1 MTRAENLEFLI
12 NAIKQFSPT
21 VTSVSEHTVLSDIG
35 LDSLDIVELQMYY
48 EDKTK
53 TQVADPTVPLITV
66 KDLLDL
72 LSQ

>member
-12 NAIKQFSPT
+12 NAIKKFSPAA
-21 VTSVSEHTVLSDIG
+21 TSLSEHTVLSDIG
-35 LDSLDIVELQMYY
+35 LNSLDIVELQMYY
-48 EDKTK
+48 EDETN

-66 KDLLDL
+66 NDLLDL

>member
-12 NAIKQFSPT
+12 NAIKKFSPT

>member
-12 NAIKQFSPT
+12 NAIKKFSPT
-21 VTSVSEHTVLSDIG
+21 VTSVSEYTVLSDIG